1 LALDYLEGYALHSQT
16 MSVELNIGQIETI
29 LRKVGGVKEA
39 VVYGYLPSMVARN
52 CPMAV
57 IKGCSDDSGCRSCRF
72 AHGFRLRDRM
82 GKEFAMER
90 EEGFTTIYNSVP
102 LMVPESLISF
112 REKGITLFRLEFTV
126 EEDIRDIQ
134 SLYYD
139 YLNGKINRSEV
150 DDFMKSYKLG
160 NEITSGHYFRGV
172 LER

>member
-1 LALDYLEGYALHSQT
+1 
-16 MSVELNIGQIETI
+16 
-29 LRKVGGVKEA
+29 
-39 VVYGYLPSMVARN
+39 
-52 CPMAV
+52 
-57 IKGCSDDSGCRSCRF
+57 
-72 AHGFRLRDRM
+72 
-82 GKEFAMER
+82 MER
-90 EEGFTTIYNSVP
+90 GEGFTTIYNSVP